1 MIVVAS
7 IVACALVLAQA
18 CAVWAF
24 LRFVKSFG
32 AYTVSQREMTNAL
45 LYTHE
50 SSLLIHQQQQKI
62 LEELRGLALKR
73 EVA

>member
-1 MIVVAS
+1 MLAMV
-7 IVACALVLAQA
+7 VACALVIAQGLA
-18 CAVWAF
+18 VLAF

-32 AYTVSQREMTNAL
+32 AYTESHQKMTNAL
-45 LYTHE
+45 IYTHE

-62 LEELRGLALKR
+62 LEELRTLALKKV

>member
-1 MIVVAS
+1 MLAT

-18 CAVWAF
+18 CAVLAF

-32 AYTVSQREMTNAL
+32 AYTQSQQQMTNAL

-50 SSLLIHQQQQKI
+50 SSVLIHQQQQKI
-62 LEELRGLALKR
+62 LEELRALALKK